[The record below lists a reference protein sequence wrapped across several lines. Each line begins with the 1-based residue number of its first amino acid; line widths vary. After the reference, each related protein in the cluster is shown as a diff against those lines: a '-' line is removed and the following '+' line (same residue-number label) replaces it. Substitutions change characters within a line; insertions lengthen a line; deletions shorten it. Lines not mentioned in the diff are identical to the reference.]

1 MTATIAIHSH
11 SHEVG
16 LRILAPL
23 RNGPVARVWSALAF
37 SSLGD
42 QLYAVALGWVAIGV
56 LGPAAGY
63 LGAAR
68 AAIVLLA
75 ATVGGGIA
83 DRWDRRR
90 TMVGADLARGA
101 VLLALVAVWAAAS
114 HPPAVM
120 LLLAVM
126 VLAVGEAFFQP
137 ALQTLLPTLINEPR
151 LLVAANGLLD
161 ATDRLARL
169 LGPGLIAVLGA
180 AVAPMHFFMLDG
192 LSFLVSAL
200 AVASLRVVGA
210 PPRAVAPAT
219 WRRAASTGFRAM
231 RRERLLGYLLHISGV
246 LNGAWYAVFF
256 LAVPLVITG
265 LHEGADG
272 LGLYGL
278 VISCYGV
285 SNLAANL
292 FVGSRDMPA
301 HPRLHIFCGITLTGG
316 GIALMG
322 IACIAPLSPAWRL
335 AGFIAASALSGF
347 GGPLKDI
354 PFATLR
360 QMLIPRDEIA
370 AAMRAYLI
378 MVYSGMLIAMLLAP
392 AACTLLGA
400 PVVILLC
407 GALYLVTAAT
417 GWVYTR

>member
-1 MTATIAIHSH
+1 M
-11 SHEVG
+11 
-16 LRILAPL
+16 RILAPL
-23 RNGPVARVWSALAF
+23 RDGSVARVWSALAF

-42 QLYAVALGWVAIGV
+42 QLYAVALGWVAISV

-68 AAIVLLA
+68 AGMVLVA

-90 TMVGADLARGA
+90 TMVAADLARGA
-101 VLLALVAVWAAAS
+101 VLLALVAAWLTAG

-120 LLLAVM
+120 LVLAVV

-137 ALQTLLPTLINEPR
+137 ALQTLLPTLIAEPR
-151 LLVAANGLLD
+151 MLVAANGLLD

-169 LGPGLIAVLGA
+169 LGPGLIAVIGA
-180 AVAPMHFFMLDG
+180 AVAPMHFFTLDG

-200 AVASLRVVGA
+200 AVASLRAVIVS
-210 PPRAVAPAT
+210 PRAVGRVA

-231 RRERLLGYLLHISGV
+231 RQDRLLGYLLRVSGV

-256 LAVPLVITG
+256 LAVPLVIAG
-265 LHEGADG
+265 LHDRADG

-285 SNLAANL
+285 SNLVANL
-292 FVGSRDMPA
+292 IVGSRELPQ
-301 HPRLHIFCGITLTGG
+301 HPRLQIFAGVTLTGS

-322 IACIAPLSPAWRL
+322 VAIIAPLPPAWRL
-335 AGFIAASALSGF
+335 AGLIAASALSGF

-360 QMLIPRDEIA
+360 QMLIPREQIA

-378 MVYSGMLIAMLLAP
+378 MVYSGTLIAMLLAP
-392 AACTLLGA
+392 IVCTLLGA
-400 PVVILLC
+400 PAVILLC
-407 GALYLVTAAT
+407 GGLYIATAVVGWITT
-417 GWVYTR
+417 GGKNRAN